1 MIFGLATITK
11 VKLHPPSSIM
21 MGAIHQAMT
30 CLIFVPKVGK
40 LGDGKLGKLE
50 SGMWLR
56 GADQLVLWVF
66 YNEQTIHQHLI
77 LHVTTLET

>member
-1 MIFGLATITK
+1 
-11 VKLHPPSSIM
+11 
-21 MGAIHQAMT
+21 
-30 CLIFVPKVGK
+30 LIFVPKVGK